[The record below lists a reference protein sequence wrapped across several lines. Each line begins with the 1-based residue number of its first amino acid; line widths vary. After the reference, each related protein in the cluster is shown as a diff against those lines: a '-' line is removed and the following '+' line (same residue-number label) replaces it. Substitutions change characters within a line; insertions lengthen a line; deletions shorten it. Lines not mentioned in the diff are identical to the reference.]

1 MQQGSTIAP
10 RALSTRCVSGVWL
23 VLATVTHKHECI
35 CIHST
40 PAFSAFKCTQVYTH
54 WIWLCS
60 YFVHLAPS
68 QNTFQLSCESL
79 KLQSRFLGQETICAC
94 GKLCM
99 SGYVCICSQNVTSFH
114 PNWAFS
120 TLFIHTHPFIHSPC
134 HLQYWKSC
142 SVFSQV
148 RSYFN
153 IPRRSVFIHQ
163 SANLHIFIG
172 EYICS
177 CPLPF
182 LHRWAFTLIIISS
195 YTANLAAFLTVQR
208 MEVPIESVD
217 DLADQTAIEYG
228 TMHGGSTMTF
238 FQVRGYTHHCIW

>member
-1 MQQGSTIAP
+1 MSSFVFTPFLHFQPSDVYRHTPIEFGSVLILCTLHHHRIPFSCHVKAWIFI
-10 RALSTRCVSGVWL
+10 SGFWGRM
-23 VLATVTHKHECI
+23 T
-35 CIHST
+35 
-40 PAFSAFKCTQVYTH
+40 
-54 WIWLCS
+54 
-60 YFVHLAPS
+60 FVH
-68 QNTFQLSCESL
+68 
-79 KLQSRFLGQETICAC
+79 C

-99 SGYVCICSQNVTSFH
+99 SVYVCICSQNVTSFH

-120 TLFIHTHPFIHSPC
+120 TSFIPTHPFIHSHC
-134 HLQYWKSC
+134 HPQYWKSC

-153 IPRRSVFIHQ
+153 TPRQSVSIHQ

-238 FQVRGYTHHCIW
+238 FQVRGFTYHCIW